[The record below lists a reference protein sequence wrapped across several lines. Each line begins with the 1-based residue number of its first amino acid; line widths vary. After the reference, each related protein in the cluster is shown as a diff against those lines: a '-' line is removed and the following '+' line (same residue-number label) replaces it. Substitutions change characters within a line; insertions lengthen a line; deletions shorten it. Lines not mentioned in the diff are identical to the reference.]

1 MEAKK
6 KTNIIALSD
15 GTPYGIAAVRSAATL
30 AAFFQASLTI
40 IPHFSFNGKPAQS
53 ENFDYQSWI
62 RQNFPQINTQI
73 NKEAFSL
80 KSLHHFADESNSIMY
95 VIGVASHEKNTFFN
109 RKKALKFIKP
119 SRLPVMTVGKD
130 APTDPQWREVFLSID
145 IHRQEKEKALWA
157 GYFHRFGKSNL
168 HIIHTAYR
176 DEFLQQ
182 KTEDNLKFIDKLYQN
197 LEIASDKEVVDNQ
210 IDNIDLHILQN
221 TDQYHPSVLVIM
233 TTKYYSLI
241 DLLLGAKERQLI
253 GNDEGIPV
261 LCINEREDL
270 YVLCT

>member
-1 MEAKK
+1 MEEKK

-15 GTPYGIAAVRSAATL
+15 GSPYGIAAVQSAATL
-30 AAFFQASLTI
+30 AVFFQTSLSI
-40 IPHFSFNGKPAQS
+40 ITHFSFNEKNTQS
-53 ENFDYQSWI
+53 EHFDYQSWI
-62 RQNFPQINTQI
+62 NQNFPQINTQI
-73 NKEAFSL
+73 KEEYFSL
-80 KSLHHFADESNSIMY
+80 KSLHRWADESNSIMY
-95 VIGVASHEKNTFFN
+95 VIGVATHEKNTFFN
-109 RKKALKFIKP
+109 RRKALKFIKT
-119 SRLPVMTVGKD
+119 SRLPVMTVGKECPPD
-130 APTDPQWREVFLSID
+130 AQWKEVFLSID

-157 GYFHRFGKSNL
+157 GYFYRFGKSNL
-168 HIIHTAYR
+168 HIIHTSYR

-197 LEIASDKEVVDNQ
+197 LEIISNKKVIDNQ

-221 TDQYHPSVLVIM
+221 ASQYQPSVLVIM
-233 TTKYYSLI
+233 MTKYYSLI
-241 DLLLGAKERQLI
+241 DLLLGAKERRLI